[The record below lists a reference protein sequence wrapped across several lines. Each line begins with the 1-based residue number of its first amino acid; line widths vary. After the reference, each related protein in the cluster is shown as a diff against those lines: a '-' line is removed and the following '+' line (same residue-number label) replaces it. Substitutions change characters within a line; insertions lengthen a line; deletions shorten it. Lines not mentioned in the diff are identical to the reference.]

1 MMKLFNYPLTPK
13 NLLLPM
19 KIILASQSPRRKK
32 LLKQIGLSFEV
43 IPSSVNEDISMSNP
57 KAMVQEVA
65 LKKALNIANTVTHSL
80 IIGADTI
87 VVLNNKV
94 LGKPSNYEEAFST
107 LSALSG
113 NTHSVFTGVAFVQ
126 TEELGNIIAQH
137 VFSVETKVTFGA
149 LATGEIE
156 AYIATKSPMDKAGA
170 YGIQDDWG
178 AVFVERIEGDYN
190 NVVGLPL
197 FQLYKELKTFA
208 PQALNHLVIPH

>member
-1 MMKLFNYPLTPK
+1 M
-13 NLLLPM
+13 PM

-32 LLKQIGLSFEV
+32 LLEQIGLTFEI
-43 IPSSVNEDISMSNP
+43 IPSSVNEDISISDSNT
-57 KAMVQEVA
+57 MVQELA
-65 LKKALNIANTVTHSL
+65 LRKALDVAKSTSYSL

-87 VVLNNKV
+87 VVHGNKV
-94 LGKPSNYEEAFST
+94 LGKPADYKEAFST

-113 NTHSVFTGVAFVQ
+113 NTHSVFTGVAFVE
-126 TEELGNIIAQH
+126 TDNSGKIIAQH

-149 LATGEIE
+149 LATEEIE
-156 AYIATKSPMDKAGA
+156 AYIATNSPMDKAGA